1 MSRRDLLIKFGW
13 NDELIDFFM
22 VSEEEDTKQN
32 DENVYTYDEED
43 TSTLLLSSSFSSNV
57 LQISR

>member
-22 VSEEEDTKQN
+22 VSEEEDTKQD
-32 DENVYTYDEED
+32 DENVYTYDEKD
-43 TSTLLLSSSFSSNV
+43 TSTFLLSSSFTSNV

>member
-22 VSEEEDTKQN
+22 VSEEDTKQD